1 VLLSLRLT
9 DFGVLEE
16 AEVTFGPGL
25 TVLTGETGAGKS
37 MLLGALGL
45 MLGGRAEADV
55 VRAGAEEAVVEGVLE
70 KTSVLGARLDELGL
84 PDLGAEVVI
93 RRVVG
98 RAGRPRV
105 HVNGA
110 LTTVGVLGRLMR
122 GQLELNGQHEHM
134 VLLDPTEHLPLLD
147 RAAKLTG
154 EAGPLATYARAW
166 AAVRDAERALSEQGK
181 DSADVEFL
189 EFQLDEI
196 DRIAPRA
203 GEDVALDALRRR
215 LASAE
220 RLKEAAAEAEH
231 ALSLREESA
240 SELIGR
246 CVFRL
251 SEAEKADATI
261 APMRQRLVSL
271 QAELDELVRELSRY
285 GAAVESDA
293 TQLHDTEERLEALK
307 RLCRKH
313 AAPLEA
319 VIARRDELAAKIVE
333 VKGRAERQQ
342 QLLAARDAAKEELVR
357 ACGPLTQARK
367 KAAAVL
373 EHAVRERLA
382 RLAMGKGTF
391 EVRLTAASPGP
402 SGADAVEL
410 WFSANA
416 GEPARPLHKVA
427 SGGEASRLM
436 LALRTALS
444 DDDACTCVFD
454 EADAGV
460 GGAVADAVGRLLKE
474 LSARRQVLCVTH
486 LPQVAAHA
494 SAHLRIQKGEGRGRT
509 RSVVTDLFAAE
520 ARERELAR
528 MLSGVEISQQAVG
541 AARALLQAARREP
554 KRRGRAA

>member
-55 VRAGAEEAVVEGVLE
+55 VRAGADEAVVEGVLE
-70 KTSVLGARLDELGL
+70 KSSVLAARLDELGL
-84 PDLGAEVVI
+84 PDDGAEVVI
-93 RRVVG
+93 RRVVARSG
-98 RAGRPRV
+98 RARV

-110 LTTVGVLGRLMR
+110 LATVGVLGRLMR
-122 GQLELNGQHEHM
+122 GQVELNGQHEHM
-134 VLLDPTEHLPLLD
+134 VLLDPSEHLPLID
-147 RAAKLTG
+147 RAAKVSRD
-154 EAGPLATYARAW
+154 AGPLAAYERAYAAFKE
-166 AAVRDAERALSEQGK
+166 AERALAAQGK

-189 EFQLDEI
+189 AFQLDEI
-196 DRIAPRA
+196 DRVSPRA
-203 GEDVALDALRRR
+203 GEDVALEVLRRR
-215 LASAE
+215 LAAAE
-220 RLKEAAAEAEH
+220 RLKEAAAEAED

-246 CVFRL
+246 CVLRL
-251 SEAEKADATI
+251 GEAEKADAAV
-261 APMRQRLVSL
+261 APLKGRLASL
-271 QAELDELVRELSRY
+271 QVELDEVVRELSRY
-285 GAAVESDA
+285 GTSVESDPK
-293 TQLHDTEERLEALK
+293 QLHEVEERLEALK

-313 AAPLEA
+313 SAPLEA
-319 VIARRDELAAKIVE
+319 VIEKRAELEQRLVE
-333 VKGRAERQQ
+333 LKGRAEREK
-342 QLLAARDAAKEELVR
+342 QLAGARDAAREELSR
-357 ACGPLTQARK
+357 AAGPLTHARK

-373 EHAVRERLA
+373 EHAVRERLG
-382 RLAMGKGTF
+382 RLAMGKGAF
-391 EVRLTAASPGP
+391 EVRLSAVPLGP
-402 SGADAVEL
+402 CGADAVEL

-416 GEPARPLHKVA
+416 GEPPRPLHKVA

-494 SAHLRIQKGEGRGRT
+494 SAHLRIQKGEGKGRT
-509 RSVVTDLFAAE
+509 RSVVLELGLLE
-520 ARERELAR
+520 AREKELAR
-528 MLSGVEISQQAVG
+528 MLSGIEISQQAVG
-541 AARALLQAARREP
+541 AARALLQAAGREP
-554 KRRGRAA
+554 RRRKTAA